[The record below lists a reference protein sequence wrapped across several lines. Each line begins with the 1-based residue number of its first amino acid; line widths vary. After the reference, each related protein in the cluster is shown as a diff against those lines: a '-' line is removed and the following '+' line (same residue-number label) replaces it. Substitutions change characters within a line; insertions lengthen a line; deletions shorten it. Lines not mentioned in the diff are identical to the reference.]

1 MNILMLQ
8 GKTIFITG
16 ATAGF
21 GWACAAQAAQAG
33 AKVIACGRRKERL
46 DELKKELGQN
56 VHTIP
61 LDVGDNDAVVKAIK
75 SLPKEFSNI
84 DVLINNAGGALGLA
98 PFEQSSLEH
107 AEQMVETNI
116 MGVVYCTRAI
126 LPQMV
131 TRNSGH
137 IVNISSVAGS
147 YPYPGGNVYGG
158 TKAFVTQFSLNLR
171 ADLLGKNI
179 RVTNVEP
186 GLAETEFSLVRFEG
200 DKSKADTV
208 YKGVQPL
215 TADDIADSILWCIT
229 RPAHVNV
236 NRIEIMPTQQAF
248 GPFAV
253 HRDKN

>member
-1 MNILMLQ
+1 MLK

-21 GWACAAQAAQAG
+21 GRACAVACVRAG
-33 AKVIACGRRKERL
+33 AKIVASGRREERL
-46 DELKKELGQN
+46 EELQKELGDS
-56 VHTIP
+56 VHTLA
-61 LDVGDNDAVVKAIK
+61 LDVRDNGAIVKAVQ
-75 SLPKEFSNI
+75 SLPKVFSEI
-84 DVLINNAGGALGLA
+84 DVLINNAGGALGLS
-98 PFEQSSLEH
+98 PFEQSSLKH

-116 MGVVYCTRAI
+116 MGVIYCTHAI

-131 TRNSGH
+131 ARNRGH
-137 IVNISSVAGS
+137 IVNISSIAGS

-186 GLAETEFSLVRFEG
+186 GMAETEFSLVRFEG
-200 DKSKADTV
+200 DQEKADTV
-208 YKGVQPL
+208 YKGVAPL
-215 TADDIADSILWCIT
+215 TAEDIADSVLWCIT

-236 NRIEIMPTQQAF
+236 NRIELMPVQQAF
-248 GPFAV
+248 GPFAI
-253 HRDKN
+253 HREIK